1 METHDLHVDAGDGSQ
16 RRAVKLRCLPCCSRV
31 SVGNK
36 TTQLECRDS
45 FRYHWQR
52 SSCARRQAALTDVVG
67 ELGTGSVAGRSA
79 FHLPMW
85 SDHGASLL
93 GGLDGMSME
102 ETIPPPR
109 QQRETILES
118 FLRDAYLSGGLRSSR
133 RECGLLDAAT
143 RQ

>member
-16 RRAVKLRCLPCCSRV
+16 RRAVKLRWLPCCSRV

-52 SSCARRQAALTDVVG
+52 SSCARRQAVLTDVVG

-102 ETIPPPR
+102 ETTPPPPATKR
-109 QQRETILES
+109 NNTRKL
-118 FLRDAYLSGGLRSSR
+118 FAR
-133 RECGLLDAAT
+133 RLFIRRLT
-143 RQ
+143 